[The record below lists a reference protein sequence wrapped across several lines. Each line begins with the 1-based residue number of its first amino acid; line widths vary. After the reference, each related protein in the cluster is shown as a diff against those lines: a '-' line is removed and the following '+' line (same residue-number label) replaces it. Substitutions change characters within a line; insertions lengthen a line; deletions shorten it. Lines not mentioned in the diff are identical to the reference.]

1 MPGGILIISTEARG
15 RARAHTHTHT
25 HTIVKDSTTYSSDTI
40 TRVVYHD
47 FTRWRAHVYD

>member
-1 MPGGILIISTEARG
+1 MPGGILIISTEAR
-15 RARAHTHTHT
+15 ARTHT

-47 FTRWRAHVYD
+47 FTRWRAHVL